1 MGATKTAVIL
11 AAGVGSRL
19 RPLTD
24 DKPKALVPV
33 AGKSILLRALEALRS
48 AGVERLVIASGYR
61 EDALRRE
68 LARAPFEVI
77 FRANPDYATTQNSV
91 SLAKCRDALV
101 GESFFR
107 LDGDVVFDAE
117 ILLRL
122 DSARAL
128 LATAVDSRRALDVEA
143 MKVRVDPRSGSI
155 TGFGKAIPIAEAA
168 GESIGIERID
178 GAVAKLLFDGL
189 DEAAARG
196 ETHLYYEDVYAR
208 LIGRGELRASAV
220 EVGDLRWCEVDAPE
234 DLADAERLFGGSA

>member
-1 MGATKTAVIL
+1 M
-11 AAGVGSRL
+11 
-19 RPLTD
+19 TD

-33 AGKSILLRALEALRS
+33 AGKSILARALDALQS

-68 LARAPFEVI
+68 LEHAPFEVL

-91 SLAKCRDALV
+91 SLAKCRDALE

-122 DSARAL
+122 DSRRAP
-128 LATAVDSRRALDVEA
+128 LAAAVDSQRVLDVEA
-143 MKVRVDPRSGSI
+143 MKVRVDPRTGLI
-155 TGFGKAIPIAEAA
+155 TSFGKGIPLAEAA

-178 GAVAKLLFDGL
+178 RDATKALFDGL

-196 ETHLYYEDVYAR
+196 ETHLYYEDVYAH
-208 LIGRGELRASAV
+208 LIGRGELHASPV
-220 EVGDLRWCEVDAPE
+220 QVGDLRWCEIDAPE
-234 DLADAERLFGGSA
+234 DLQAAERLFAGSA